1 MLMLS
6 TVQDFWMLCFQV
18 LLHMCCEFQLMLWAQ
33 SHKKRGIHL
42 TVLISSLS
50 LPCLSR
56 SLSYDNQLISC
67 CSPAPTGS
75 FVCKILSLNWHVDII
90 KLMKCSCNEQ
100 VGRSIC
106 TGTPNPPGPHS
117 TLPTMLMQR
126 AARPPRA
133 VPVERRMEIL
143 WDAYSNSTFTGA
155 RRMKRDGGRLR
166 AEWPMLIW
174 KLIILHQA
182 Q

>member
-1 MLMLS
+1 MLR
-6 TVQDFWMLCFQV
+6 FQV
-18 LLHMCCEFQLMLWAQ
+18 LPHMCCKFHLMLC
-33 SHKKRGIHL
+33 L
-42 TVLISSLS
+42 THEKAGGSIWLSSSPLSLS

-133 VPVERRMEIL
+133 VPAERRMEML
-143 WDAYSNSTFTGA
+143 GDAYSNSTFTGA
-155 RRMKRDGGRLR
+155 RRMKRDGGRR
-166 AEWPMLIW
+166 RGRGWEQSGPC
-174 KLIILHQA
+174 
-182 Q
+182 